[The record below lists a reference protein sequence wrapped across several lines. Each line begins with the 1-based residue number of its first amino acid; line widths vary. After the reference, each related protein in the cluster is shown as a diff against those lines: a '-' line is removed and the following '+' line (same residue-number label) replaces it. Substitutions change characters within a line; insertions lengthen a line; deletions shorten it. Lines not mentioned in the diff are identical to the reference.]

1 MPATEADEVVDVLTR
16 VSAWPVAQ
24 RLALARELLQTLSGD
39 LGSTPTPRKSLKD
52 LLGLLRTKGPPPS
65 DEECNRNLQEELARK
80 HGT

>member
-16 VSAWPVAQ
+16 VSTWPAAK

-39 LGSTPTPRKSLKD
+39 LSSVPASRKSLKD
-52 LLGLLRTKGPPPS
+52 LLGLLKTEGTPPS
-65 DEECNRNLQEELARK
+65 DEECDRILQEELARK